1 MAENGFSLA
10 VVTGAAHRL
19 GKVFAISLARQGY
32 AILLHHNRSTDKV
45 PEAANEIQRLGV
57 PVYPFQADLSKI
69 PGIASLF
76 SFIDSLPH
84 PLQVLVNSAAIMPRG
99 DIQSLSVEQ
108 WDEVMNLNLRT
119 PFLMSQQAAKR
130 MQAGGLVV
138 NISDAGSAK
147 NWTGF
152 PAYSISK
159 TSLEKLTRI
168 LAKSLAPAIRV
179 NAIAPGLIMPSGGMD
194 NRKWRELIERL
205 PLKRPTTTDEIALAL
220 EYLLKSGSVTG
231 QTIVVD
237 GGYSLI

>member
-1 MAENGFSLA
+1 MAENAFSLA

-19 GKVFAISLARQGY
+19 GKVFALSLARQGY
-32 AILLHHNRSTDKV
+32 AILLHHNESTDKV

-57 PVYPFQADLSKI
+57 PVFPFQADLSKI

-84 PLQVLVNSAAIMPRG
+84 PLKVLVNSAAIMPRG

-130 MQAGGLVV
+130 MQAGGLIV

-147 NWTGF
+147 TWTGF

-159 TSLEKLTRI
+159 TALEKLTRI

-179 NAIAPGLIMPSGGMD
+179 NAIAPGLIMPSGD
-194 NRKWRELIERL
+194 LEDRKWRELIERL
-205 PLKRPTTTDEIALAL
+205 PLKRSTTTDEITLAL
-220 EYLLKSGSVTG
+220 EYLLRSGSVTG